1 MREKP
6 TVLFVDDEP
15 HVLIG
20 LRRILAT
27 RCGHWDFRFLS
38 DPRRALEVV
47 LNGEVDVVVTDIRM
61 PDMDG
66 FALLRA
72 IRSNEAT
79 QDMPVTFL
87 TGCLEDDV
95 KRRAL
100 DQGATDLLNKP
111 IVPEELIAR
120 IASML
125 RLRHYQDQLKGLNLS
140 LEEKVRTRTE
150 ELDRAR
156 LDMIWRLAKAGEY
169 KDEET
174 GGHVV
179 RVGCYCRLLA
189 EHIGMNRTFV
199 EAIFLTSPLHD
210 IGKIGIP
217 ESILLK
223 PGKLT
228 AEEHKIMENHCEIG
242 AKILLE
248 EPRGMRP
255 FLQWRDQIRS
265 AADTGSQHLFLS
277 MAGDIARAHHERWD
291 GSGYP
296 HQLQGD
302 QIPLAARLVNL
313 ADVFDALGS
322 DRPYKEAYPHDKVLE
337 IMHCE
342 AQANAFDP
350 MVYSAFQAVSERM
363 RQVRED
369 LADDAACR
377 GGNGKAFVD
386 L

>member
-38 DPRRALEVV
+38 DPRRALE
-47 LNGEVDVVVTDIRM
+47 LALGGEVDVLVTDIRM
-61 PDMDG
+61 PEMDG
-66 FALLRA
+66 FAMLRA

-125 RLRHYQDQLKGLNLS
+125 RLHHYQDQLKGLNQT
-140 LEEKVRTRTE
+140 LEERIRTRTD

-156 LDMIWRLAKAGEY
+156 LDIIWRLAKVGEF

-179 RVGCYCRLLA
+179 RVGCYSRMLS
-189 EHIGMNRTFV
+189 EQIGMNRTFV

-210 IGKIGIP
+210 VGKLGVP
-217 ESILLK
+217 DTILLK

-228 AEEHKIMENHCEIG
+228 SEEHKIMETHCEVG
-242 AKILLE
+242 ANILQE
-248 EPRGMRP
+248 DPRGMRA
-255 FLQWRDQIRS
+255 FLQWRDQTRS
-265 AADTGSQHLFLS
+265 LGDMGSQHLFLS
-277 MAGDIARAHHERWD
+277 MASDIARSHHERWN

-296 HQLQGD
+296 NQLQGD
-302 QIPLAARLVNL
+302 QIPLAARIVGL
-313 ADVFDALGS
+313 ADMFDALGS
-322 DRPYKEAYPHDKVLE
+322 DRPYKEAYPHEKVMDILK
-337 IMHCE
+337 CE
-342 AQANAFDP
+342 SQADAFDP
-350 MVYSAFQAVSERM
+350 MVYSAFLAVSERM

-369 LADDAACR
+369 IDDSTSH
-377 GGNGKAFVD
+377 AFFGSGY
-386 L
+386 LG